1 MNLLLSNLQFA
12 LTITTPIFI
21 ILALGILLRHLNI
34 LTDAFI
40 DSGSKIVFTVALP
53 VLLFTSIVQ
62 TPADQS
68 HDLPLIAYGLVATLV
83 IYVLLELFAQRWIQ
97 PVADRGVIVQGAFR
111 SNMGIIGLA
120 YCLNAYGT
128 AGVAAASLYVGFVTI
143 LFNILAVI
151 TLSRSLHREGGL
163 KQTFLGIL
171 KNPFIIAIILA
182 LIVSALGWKLPPL
195 LVQTGDYLARMA
207 LPLALLCT
215 GGALSFKA
223 LRLESHSTLI
233 ATVMKAVIV
242 PLLITTGGAL
252 LGFRGISLGI
262 LFLMTS
268 APTAAASYIMVR
280 AMGGNAVLA
289 ANIIALTT
297 LASIFTTSIGVT
309 LLKGLELM

>member
-1 MNLLLSNLQFA
+1 MSLFLANLEFA
-12 LTITTPIFI
+12 LGITAPIFI
-21 ILALGILLRHLNI
+21 ILLLGIFLKRQHI

-40 DSGSKIVFTVALP
+40 ESGSKLVFMVALP

-62 TPADQS
+62 TPAGQK
-68 HDLPLIAYGLVATLV
+68 HDLSLIIYGVVATLIV
-83 IYVLLELFAQRWIQ
+83 YLALEVLVKYYVEPAQ
-97 PVADRGVIVQGAFR
+97 DRGIIVQGAFR

-128 AGVAAASLYVGFVTI
+128 AGVAAASVYVGIVTI
-143 LFNILAVI
+143 LFNVLAVI
-151 TLSRSLHREGGL
+151 TLSHSLQKHGGI
-163 KQTFLGIL
+163 KQTIMGIL

-182 LIVSALGWKLPPL
+182 FIVSGLGLRLPPL
-195 LVQTGDYLARMA
+195 LIQTSDYLAKMA

-223 LRLESHSTLI
+223 LRLESRNTLI
-233 ATVMKAVIV
+233 ATVMKAVLV
-242 PLLITTGGAL
+242 PLVITAGGAL
-252 LGFRGISLGI
+252 LGFREMSLGI

-297 LASIFTTSIGVT
+297 LASIFTTSLGIT
-309 LLKGLELM
+309 ILKGLGLM